1 MKFFRTPARAL
12 SALALISVFAVSAP
26 AETRLS
32 VRTSAPL
39 RTRADAAADEVGR
52 AQPGDILFA
61 QQSLPGWYAVSAPES
76 ASVWIS
82 EDLVEG
88 NRVAARQGQVRSGPG
103 IRHDLVGTLPRGT
116 RVMSTGSEN
125 GWCRLSAPS
134 ILLLYVSADAVE
146 EIHASAEPVHDVAE
160 PAPPPPKPAEKPAR
174 KTETASAKKPA
185 PPPPKA
191 APKPAPAITETPRI
205 SPSTPGASQTAH
217 VPTFEPVAPPPLP
230 GHPARAIV
238 PETPAP
244 AAVPPP
250 PGGHISPSTPGRTAS
265 PAPQPQQ
272 PLHPQPQAQPHAQVP
287 LQPQPQAHP
296 QTVAPVQAHPQTAAP
311 VQAHPQTA
319 APVQTHPQT
328 PPQAA
333 RPVQPRP
340 AVQPQ
345 PPIPASSVPVAAAPA
360 QQPAA
365 PRKISPSK
373 PLFHQDWVDELD
385 IEASPDQ
392 GKAVRIEGD
401 LRNAPLCGYAPY
413 RLIRRDARAAG
424 AETLCHL
431 KGDSAEL
438 RTYVGRTVVV
448 RGYRYWVRGSEIPV
462 IVLGDITASAVDK
475 SQSSLSW

>member
-1 MKFFRTPARAL
+1 MKFFLPPVRAPFAAAFIL
-12 SALALISVFAVSAP
+12 LFAVSVR

-32 VRTSAPL
+32 VRTSTPL
-39 RTRADAAADEVGR
+39 RTRADASADEVGR

-61 QQSLPGWYAVSAPES
+61 QEALSGWYAVSAPES

-146 EIHASAEPVHDVAE
+146 EIHASAAPIHEVEE
-160 PAPPPPKPAEKPAR
+160 PAPPPPPPEKPAR

-185 PPPPKA
+185 PPPPKP
-191 APKPAPAITETPRI
+191 APKPAPVITETPHI
-205 SPSTPGASQTAH
+205 SPSTPGAPAKTAH

-230 GHPARAIV
+230 GHPARTIV
-238 PETPAP
+238 PETASP

-250 PGGHISPSTPGRTAS
+250 PSGTIAPSTPSRTAS

-272 PLHPQPQAQPHAQVP
+272 PLRPQPQVHAATH
-287 LQPQPQAHP
+287 QPQPQPQPQIHAPAPVASQSQSHP
-296 QTVAPVQAHPQTAAP
+296 QAR
-311 VQAHPQTA
+311 
-319 APVQTHPQT
+319 PQT
-328 PPQAA
+328 PQQAV

-345 PPIPASSVPVAAAPA
+345 PAIPASSAAPVASAPQA
-360 QQPAA
+360 AA
-365 PRKISPSK
+365 PRKIAPTK
-373 PLFHQDWVDELD
+373 PLFHQNWVDELD
-385 IEASPDQ
+385 IEPSPDQ

-424 AETLCHL
+424 AETLCHI

-438 RTYVGRTVVV
+438 RGFVGRTVVV
-448 RGYRYWVRGSEIPV
+448 RGYRYWVRGNEIPV
-462 IVLGDITASAVDK
+462 IVLGDITVSGSDK
-475 SQSSLSW
+475 SQSQSTLAW